1 LLYWFY
7 IKLQVSRDNTGYQ
20 LYFLRYYTMFNKF
33 YFELPDKAFESEAK
47 FTSRFWKQ
55 IINNK
60 WFRHKISDQSSW
72 NKPCD
77 SIVWLFWKTFLL
89 EIKVWKN
96 KTKVDVFNM
105 LRPNQKFF
113 LQRRQDNWWTSIVIY
128 YSKYHN
134 EYTVMNYSN
143 DMILTFSK

>member
-1 LLYWFY
+1 
-7 IKLQVSRDNTGYQ
+7 
-20 LYFLRYYTMFNKF
+20 MFNKL
-33 YFELPDKAFESEAK
+33 YFKLPNKPFESEAK

-55 IINNK
+55 IITNK

-77 SIVWLFWKTFLL
+77 SIVWVFWHSFLL
-89 EIKVWKN
+89 EIKVWNN
-96 KTKVDVFNM
+96 KTKVDVYNM

-113 LQRRQDNWWTSIVIY
+113 LQRRQDNWWKSVVIY

-134 EYTVMNYSN
+134 KYYIMEYNKNMKLS
-143 DMILTFSK
+143 FSE